1 MEDNTNSN
9 KFNRRFFDGYTLN
22 TAEFI
27 YHMPDNPHI
36 LQSYIWQD
44 YDLAP
49 KFPVLNKFI
58 SFWIEELDG
67 PLHSIVLAEQR
78 IIKPSEL
85 HYYSGEYILN

>member
-1 MEDNTNSN
+1 MKNSADSPVL
-9 KFNRRFFDGYTLN
+9 KRRFFDGYNLT

-58 SFWIEELDG
+58 TFWVEELDG
-67 PLHSIVLAEQR
+67 PLHSIIMAEQR
-78 IIKPSEL
+78 IIKAADL
-85 HYYSGEYILN
+85 NYYAGEYILN

>member
-1 MEDNTNSN
+1 MPNHIKPDDF
-9 KFNRRFFDGYTLN
+9 KRRFFDGYNLT

-36 LQSYIWQD
+36 LQSYVWQD

-58 SFWIEELDG
+58 TFWIEELDG
-67 PLHSIVLAEQR
+67 PLHSIIMAEQK
-78 IIKPSEL
+78 IIKPSDL
-85 HYYSGEYILN
+85 HYYSGEYYLN

>member
-1 MEDNTNSN
+1 MKNSADSPVL
-9 KFNRRFFDGYTLN
+9 KHRFFDGYNLT

-58 SFWIEELDG
+58 TFWVEELDG
-67 PLHSIVLAEQR
+67 PLHSIIMAEQR
-78 IIKPSEL
+78 IIKAADL
-85 HYYSGEYILN
+85 NYYAGEYILN